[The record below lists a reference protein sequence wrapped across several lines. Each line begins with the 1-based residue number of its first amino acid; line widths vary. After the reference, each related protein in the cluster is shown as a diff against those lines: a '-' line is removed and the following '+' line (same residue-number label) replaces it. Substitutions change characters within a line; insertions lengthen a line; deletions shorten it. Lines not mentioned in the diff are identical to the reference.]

1 MNLVDLLRLLVTAA
15 LWGGSFIVIRACVPL
30 LGPAVLTEARVGLA
44 AIFLL
49 LIGKGLRKKF
59 NLFKHAKHFI
69 ILGFL
74 NAAFPFFL
82 FAYSAQYLPGSL
94 LSIINAASPS
104 WGFIFAC
111 FMRRERCTGSKV
123 IGLILG
129 VIGVVLLVD
138 LPRLGLE
145 GSSFLPYLCALIA
158 SMSYGLASN
167 VAANSRQIDAFQ
179 NTLGSM
185 SYSALIL
192 IPLMFLFPVNGEINV
207 DMFGIL
213 VLFGVVCTGMAFL
226 IYFKLIESVG
236 SSSALTVTFLIP
248 VFGVIWGVIF
258 LDEKVGPNIFLS
270 IAFIIYGTILV
281 TGYRFRSRK

>member
-1 MNLVDLLRLLVTAA
+1 MNLANLFRLLVTAA
-15 LWGGSFIVIRACVPL
+15 LWGGSFIVIRACAPL
-30 LGPAVLTEARVGLA
+30 LGPAVLTEARVSLA
-44 AIFLL
+44 AIFLF
-49 LIGKGLRKKF
+49 LIGRTLRKKF
-59 NLFKHAKHFI
+59 NLIKYAKHFI

-94 LSIINAASPS
+94 LSIINATSPS
-104 WGFIFAC
+104 WGFLFAC
-111 FMRRERCTGSKV
+111 FMGREICTRGKV

-138 LPRLGLE
+138 IPKLGLE
-145 GSSFLPYLCALIA
+145 GASFVPYLCALVA

-213 VLFGVVCTGMAFL
+213 VFFGVVCTGMAFL
-226 IYFKLIESVG
+226 IYFKLIEAVG

-248 VFGVIWGVIF
+248 VFGVIWGAIF

-270 IAFIIYGTILV
+270 IALIVYGTILV
-281 TGYRFRSRK
+281 TGYRFRSRE